1 MYSTKVEPKYNP
13 NPNPRIGLIALAS
26 DFMIEKDFIN
36 VIKDKDID
44 FFVNRIECY
53 NPLTSENLIKMSQKV
68 TEVTKDILPNEKID
82 CVVYGCTSGTIA
94 AGHASIE
101 QKVKL
106 AKPEAKV
113 TTPSTAAIKALK
125 KLKVKKLSIFTPY
138 SKKLNNEV
146 VDYFKKEKF
155 EIISNSYFDIESD
168 IDIVKVDQNYLY
180 DVLSKIDLNNADAL
194 FVSCTALPVLSIID
208 KLEKKLNKFVLSSNQ
223 ALIWDTLE
231 AIGKNHSIKGFGKLF
246 LSN

>member
-53 NPLTSENLIKMSQKV
+53 NPLTRENLIKMSQKV
-68 TEVTKDILPNEKID
+68 TEVTKDILPDEKID
-82 CVVYGCTSGTIA
+82 CVVYGCTAGTIA
-94 AGHASIE
+94 AGFSAIE
-101 QKVKL
+101 QKIKL
-106 AKPEAKV
+106 AKPETKV

-125 KLKVKKLSIFTPY
+125 KLNIKKLSIFTPY
-138 SKKLNNEV
+138 SKKLNDEV
-146 VDYFKKEKF
+146 VDYFKQESF
-155 EIISNSYFDIESD
+155 EVISNSYFDIESD
-168 IDIVKVDQNYLY
+168 IDIGKVDQNYLY
-180 DVLSKIDLNNADAL
+180 EVLSKIDLKDADAL

-208 KLEKKLNKFVLSSNQ
+208 KLEKKLNKPVLSSNQ

-231 AIGKNHSIKGFGKLF
+231 NIGKNNSVHGFGKLF
-246 LSN
+246 LAN

>member
-68 TEVTKDILPNEKID
+68 TEVTKDILPDEKID

-101 QKVKL
+101 KKIKL

-113 TTPSTAAIKALK
+113 ITPSTAAIKALK
-125 KLKVKKLSIFTPY
+125 KLNVKKLSIFTPY
-138 SKKLNNEV
+138 SKKLNDEV
-146 VDYFKKEKF
+146 VDYFTKEKF

-168 IDIVKVDQNYLY
+168 IDIGKVDQNYLY
-180 DVLSKIDLNNADAL
+180 DVLLKIDLKDADAL

-231 AIGKNHSIKGFGKLF
+231 TIGKNNSVKGFGKLF
-246 LSN
+246 LNN